1 MSWLEDVEA
10 LRQRRLM
17 ARQMGGAERVQRQHD
32 QGRLTVRERIAGL
45 VDPGSFV
52 EIGSLA
58 GHPLVE
64 DGELTGFTPAGFVA
78 GLATIDGSDVAV
90 GGEDFTV
97 RGGSASGGRDKGDF
111 VRRLAKE
118 YRIPLVSLAD
128 GAGANVQSIETLG
141 HTYLPNGY
149 NWGDA
154 VDLMAI
160 VPVVTAVLGSVAG
173 LPAGRTMLSHWTVMV
188 KDTSELFAAG
198 PPVVRRAVGVEISK
212 QELGGSRVQVYESGV
227 LDNEALDEPDCFQ
240 LIRRFLSYMPRN
252 VWELPPYRQ
261 PEDQPDRQEEDLL
274 SIVPTK
280 RSRPYDMRRLVRLVV
295 DKDSFFEV
303 QPQFGASIITG
314 LARLYGH
321 VIGVVANN
329 PRVNGGALDAA
340 GADKQCH
347 FLELSDYFRIP
358 IMNFVDVPGFMVGP
372 QAERSGTMRRGMR
385 ALWMAYQVTVP
396 QIDIM
401 VRRCYGMA
409 GSATGNPSRLNLR
422 LAWPSAEWG
431 SIPIEGGVDAA
442 FRREIENAP
451 DPAVRRAELEERLR
465 RLRSPLGTAE
475 AFGVEDI
482 IDPRETRPLAI
493 RFLETA
499 VRSMRSEPLG
509 PKAKYGVRP

>member
-1 MSWLEDVEA
+1 MSWLDDVQA
-10 LRQRRLM
+10 IRQRRSMSL
-17 ARQMGGAERVQRQHD
+17 RMGGPERVQRQHD
-32 QGRLTVRERIAGL
+32 QGRLTVRERIAAL
-45 VDPGSFV
+45 VDPDSFV
-52 EIGSLA
+52 EVGGLA
-58 GHPLVE
+58 GRPTFE
-64 DGELTGFTPAGFVA
+64 DGVLTDFTPAGFVA
-78 GLATIDGSDVAV
+78 GLATIDGRDVAV

-97 RGGSASGGRDKGDF
+97 RGGSAGGGRDKGDF
-111 VRRLAKE
+111 LRRMAKE
-118 YRIPLVSLAD
+118 YRLPLVSLAD

-154 VDLMAI
+154 IELMAI
-160 VPVVTAVLGSVAG
+160 APVITAVLGSVAG

-188 KDTSELFAAG
+188 KNTSELFAAG

-212 QELGGSRVQVYESGV
+212 QDLGGSRVQVYESGV
-227 LDNEALDEPDCFQ
+227 LDNEAEDEPDCFQ
-240 LIRRFLSYMPRN
+240 MIRRFLSYMPRN
-252 VWELPPYRQ
+252 VWELPPYQ
-261 PEDQPDRQEEDLL
+261 QPDDHPDRREEDLL
-274 SIVPTK
+274 TIVPNN
-280 RSRPYDMRRLVRLVV
+280 RARPYDMRRLLRLVL

-303 QPQFGASIITG
+303 QPHYGGSMITG
-314 LARLYGH
+314 FARLNGH

-358 IMNFVDVPGFMVGP
+358 IMNFVDVPGFMIGP

-451 DPAVRRAELEERLR
+451 DPALRRAELEDRLR
-465 RLRSPLGTAE
+465 RLRSPMATAE

-482 IDPRETRPLAI
+482 IDPRQTRPLAI

-499 VRSMRSEPLG
+499 LRSVRSEPLG
-509 PKAKYGVRP
+509 PKPKYGVRP